1 MCVCVFKE
9 AVFLSVVIPE
19 PNKVLGR
26 EKIEK
31 LFLWL
36 NKSQDI

>member
-9 AVFLSVVIPE
+9 AVFLSVVIQE

-26 EKIEK
+26 EKIK
-31 LFLWL
+31 LFLWVS
-36 NKSQDI
+36 KSQDI